1 MERTEYADQVKD
13 MERKKSYIEQYLFE
27 YLSQP
32 LPIRKRL
39 EYEIRFGKRKYR
51 YITKSDFE
59 NVISRLKELG
69 FQFNYNQHLLR
80 VSSNN
85 HDIRTEICGLNG
97 IQYLCKTEEIDS
109 FMKDE
114 VKREMILFNEKTRMK
129 TYPMRDYD
137 SFGFRVSLQE
147 ETEIDETDNRV
158 KQVVSMWEDTPKTFR
173 LMNRLSASHP
183 EWKGIRVDLSVV
195 KSNIGNVREHRTIK
209 QSNVFQSRERY
220 EIELEYENLDETL
233 DVKSVYREQLSRIK
247 RVISYILQGLQETMF
262 PISYDEMTKVEQ
274 EYLKMFKVPREG
286 VHLEKDE
293 DEDEDDESEPDI
305 SEVKPKTETDVDTDV
320 VDQVENQSG
329 GAKRSSTRETK
340 KKTMK
345 HSTRNTTRRNT
356 LNPNSLAAYRITPS
370 DFIGPSSVSL
380 EQKHII
386 PSTNGAT
393 ILEDY
398 TVTDKADGKRKLLFI
413 SSEGKIYFVTSGMK
427 FQFTGY
433 MSNLKNTVMDGEHI
447 LHDKF
452 KKPIHLYA
460 VFDVYVVNGT
470 DIRKES
476 FIQKVEKE
484 DDSVSD
490 EKDTTKVKTKVSTK
504 DRSRFGYMST
514 IMKHLELYPVNGA
527 DKAIQNQLRVE
538 KKTFYKA
545 SVETSIFR
553 QSKYLLDIIDNGGY
567 NYETDGLIYTPA
579 YKGVALNP
587 KGGLATRKVT
597 WRESFKWKPAE
608 FNSIDFLVKVVK
620 DNDTEK
626 IRYTTNKPDNG
637 SGSVSGS
644 GSGSVVS
651 SYKTVVLNVGYDE
664 TNKEHGIINPC
675 KSMLNG
681 EDISI
686 YSGKTGR
693 RHSDRYRPMP
703 FTPTSPSDDEA
714 MICNIELRDGVMY
727 TEDDEVIKDNMII
740 ECRYDKRRENGWKWV
755 PMRVRYDKTAELQ
768 RGIKQ
773 FGNAYNVANSIWQSI
788 HHPITPDMI
797 KGLETI
803 EVESSNESV
812 YYNRN
817 ELNHTQSLR
826 SFHNLYVK
834 SQLIRAVSPNG
845 GNLLDLA
852 VGKAGD
858 LSKWRLS
865 KLGFVLGIDISQDN
879 IENRTDGACVR
890 YLRLRAIQK
899 GVPDCIFLQGKSHER
914 VKDGSAM
921 FTDKGREVIK
931 AIYGFG
937 ARDRNKLD
945 KQVYSY
951 YGVGKS
957 GFNVV
962 SCQFAI
968 HYFFANKSML
978 ETFIQNVSEGCALN
992 GYFVG
997 TTYDGVTLF
1006 EELQDKKRGEGIS
1019 EFIGEHKIWEVKKAY
1034 DKEKFDANETS
1045 LGMAIE
1051 VYQESINQALTE
1063 YLVNFDY
1070 FKSLMAD
1077 YGFTLLER
1085 NEARDIGL
1093 PNSTGMFKELFQVME
1108 TEVNRDI
1115 KERGEKKS
1123 RLHQL
1128 YKEAM
1133 KLNQPDEA
1141 NKSERRVSYL
1151 NRYFVFKKIRDHNF
1165 TKISI
1170 KDSILEQPSPS
1181 QESKDDKELV
1191 NEVNPEALMSVSS
1204 KQNQL
1209 ENQRLKKQDILTILS
1224 EEQTNKRQY
1233 ERFVSALK
1241 QITFGCHKGF
1251 SDKSFLIFIRQ
1262 LYRDDENRTL
1272 TDYEIY
1278 QQYMDYM
1285 KNDMI
1290 PKTEDTEKTFN
1301 RGENRSKVIHS
1312 SLSMARVKDN
1322 TILDK
1327 VETYLD
1333 YGCGDGE
1340 ITRAIQIKFGLDPK
1354 NVYCSDI
1361 KQYPSLVN
1369 MQFIK
1374 SQYGSPLKLEDNTMD
1389 MITSHMVLHHID
1401 DKYLEYVLRDLYRIT
1416 KPGGVL
1422 LIREHDAP
1430 TNLNENQSFHKVIDI
1445 THDIYDY
1452 VIEAEMSWK
1461 DKDDYYSKY
1470 RPVNGTTG
1478 WDEIISRVGF
1488 KTTTYQKKTNR
1499 DIQTNPNATCI
1510 RMYYKPGF
1518 TSEREIKTVKRKAP
1532 GSKSKTEPNVTR
1544 KKWKKVST

>member
-13 MERKKSYIEQYLFE
+13 MERKQSYIEQYLFE

-109 FMKDE
+109 FMKDD
-114 VKREMILFNEKTRMK
+114 VKREMIMFNEKTRMK
-129 TYPMRDYD
+129 TYPMRDYN

-158 KQVVSMWEDTPKTFR
+158 KQVVSLWEETPKTFR

-220 EIELEYENLDETL
+220 EIELEYENLDEAL
-233 DVKSVYREQLSRIK
+233 DVKNVYREHLGRIK
-247 RVISYILQGLQETMF
+247 RVVSYILQGLQETIF

-274 EYLKMFKVPREG
+274 EYLKMFKVPKEG
-286 VHLEKDE
+286 VQIEDDGDDDDKDNGDDDKE
-293 DEDEDDESEPDI
+293 DEPKVSEI
-305 SEVKPKTETDVDTDV
+305 
-320 VDQVENQSG
+320 QSG
-329 GAKRSSTRETK
+329 GSKRETK

-345 HSTRNTTRRNT
+345 QHIRRNT
-356 LNPNSLAAYRITPS
+356 INPNSLATYRITPS

-380 EQKHII
+380 EQKHIL
-386 PSTNGAT
+386 PSTNGVT
-393 ILEDY
+393 LLEDY

-413 SSEGKIYFVTSGMK
+413 SSEGKMYFVTSGMK

-447 LHDKF
+447 LHDKS
-452 KKPIHLYA
+452 KKSIHLYA
-460 VFDVYVVNGT
+460 VFDVYVVNGI

-476 FIQKVEKE
+476 FIQKIEKE
-484 DDSVSD
+484 ESSVSD
-490 EKDTTKVKTKVSTK
+490 DKDATMVKTKASSTSTK

-514 IMKHLELYPVNGA
+514 IMKHLEMYPVNGA
-527 DKAIQNQLRVE
+527 NNAIHTPLRVE
-538 KKTFYKA
+538 KKTFYQA
-545 SVETSIFR
+545 NVETSIFR
-553 QSKYLLDIIDNGGY
+553 QSKYLLDIIENGGY

-587 KGGLATRKVT
+587 KGGVATRKVT

-620 DNDTEK
+620 ENDTER
-626 IRYTTNKPDNG
+626 IRYTANKSDN
-637 SGSVSGS
+637 SSGS
-644 GSGSVVS
+644 GSMSGSGSDVS
-651 SYKTVVLNVGYDE
+651 SYKTLILNVGYDE

-681 EDISI
+681 EDISVD
-686 YSGKTGR
+686 YRKTGV
-693 RHSDRYRPMP
+693 RHSDRYRPTP
-703 FTPTSPSDDEA
+703 FTPTSPSDEEA
-714 MICNIELRDGVMY
+714 MICNIELRDEVMY

-740 ECRYDKRRENGWKWV
+740 ECRYDKSRGNGWKWV

-773 FGNAYNVANSIWQSI
+773 FGNAYNVANSIWHSI

-797 KGLETI
+797 KGI
-803 EVESSNESV
+803 EPIDVESSNESV

-817 ELNHTQSLR
+817 EMNHTQSLR
-826 SFHNLYVK
+826 SFHNLFVK

-858 LSKWRLS
+858 LSKWRLA

-890 YLRLRAIQK
+890 YLRLRANQQ

-931 AIYGFG
+931 ALYGFG

-945 KQVYSY
+945 KQVYTY

-997 TTYDGVTLF
+997 TTYDGETLF
-1006 EELQDKKRGEGIS
+1006 EELENKKRGEGIS

-1034 DKEKFDANETS
+1034 DKERFGPDESS
-1045 LGMAIE
+1045 LGMAID
-1051 VYQESINQALTE
+1051 VYQESINQTLTE
-1063 YLVNFDY
+1063 YLVHFDY

-1077 YGFTLLER
+1077 YGFILLER

-1093 PNSTGMFKELFQVME
+1093 PNSTGMFKELFQAME
-1108 TEVNRDI
+1108 TEVNRDV

-1123 RLHQL
+1123 RKHQL

-1133 KLNQPDEA
+1133 KLNQSDDA
-1141 NKSERRVSYL
+1141 SQSQRRISYL

-1165 TKISI
+1165 KTISI
-1170 KDSILEQPSPS
+1170 KDSILEEPDKQMG
-1181 QESKDDKELV
+1181 ETNGKELV
-1191 NEVNPEALMSVSS
+1191 TEVNPDALMSVSS

-1241 QITFGCHKGF
+1241 QISFGCHKGF
-1251 SDKSFLIFIRQ
+1251 SDKSFLIYIRQ
-1262 LYRDDENRTL
+1262 LYRDDANRTL

-1278 QQYMDYM
+1278 QRYMDYM

-1290 PKTEDTEKTFN
+1290 PKTEDVEKAFD
-1301 RGENRSKVIHS
+1301 RGENRSKLIQG
-1312 SLSMARVKDN
+1312 SLSMARVKDK

-1340 ITRAIQIKFGLDPK
+1340 ITRSVQKKLGLDPK
-1354 NVYCSDI
+1354 NVHCSDI

-1374 SQYGSPLKLEDNTMD
+1374 SEYGSPLKLEDNTMD
-1389 MITSHMVLHHID
+1389 LITSHMVLHHID
-1401 DKYLEYVLRDLYRIT
+1401 DKYLEYVLRDLYRIM

-1430 TNLNENQSFHKVIDI
+1430 TNLNENQSFHKVIDV
-1445 THDIYDY
+1445 THDVYDY

-1461 DKDDYYSKY
+1461 DKDDYYAKY
-1470 RPVNGTTG
+1470 RPVNGMNG
-1478 WDEIISRVGF
+1478 WDETISRVGF
-1488 KTTTYQKKTNR
+1488 KPTTYQKKTNR

-1518 TSEREIKTVKRKAP
+1518 TSEREVKTVKRKTT
-1532 GSKSKTEPNVTR
+1532 GNKSKTEPNVTR

>member
-1 MERTEYADQVKD
+1 MERTEYADQVKN
-13 MERKKSYIEQYLFE
+13 MERKKAFIEQYLFE
-27 YLSQP
+27 YLIQP
-32 LPIRKRL
+32 LHIRKRL

-59 NVISRLKELG
+59 NVMSRLKELG

-80 VSSNN
+80 ATSNN
-85 HDIRTEICGLNG
+85 HNIRTEVRGLNG
-97 IQYLCKTEEIDS
+97 IQHLCKTEEIDS

-114 VKREMILFNEKTRMK
+114 VKREMIFFNEKTRMK

-147 ETEIDETDNRV
+147 ETELDETDNKV
-158 KQVVSMWEDTPKTFR
+158 KQVVSMWEDTPKVFR
-173 LMNRLSASHP
+173 LMNRLSASHH

-195 KSNIGNVREHRTIK
+195 KSNIGNIREHRTIK

-220 EIELEYENLDETL
+220 EIELEYENLNENI
-233 DVKSVYREQLSRIK
+233 DVTNVYKEHLGRIK
-247 RVISYILQGLQETMF
+247 RVVSYILQGLQETIF

-274 EYLKMFKVPREG
+274 EYLKMFKMPREG
-286 VHLEKDE
+286 EGEREGDQPEDQEEDGKDQP
-293 DEDEDDESEPDI
+293 DPES
-305 SEVKPKTETDVDTDV
+305 
-320 VDQVENQSG
+320 QSG
-329 GAKRSSTRETK
+329 GAKRTITRDPK
-340 KKTMK
+340 KKTVK
-345 HSTRNTTRRNT
+345 RKTI
-356 LNPNSLAAYRITPS
+356 NPDSLATYRITPS

-380 EQKHII
+380 EQKHIL
-386 PSTNGAT
+386 PSTNGIN
-393 ILEDY
+393 ILENY
-398 TVTDKADGKRKLLFI
+398 TVTDKADGIRKLLFI
-413 SSEGKIYFVTSGMK
+413 SSEGKVYFVTSGMK

-433 MSNLKNTVMDGEHI
+433 TSNLKNTVMDGEHI
-447 LHDKF
+447 LHDKS

-460 VFDVYVVNGT
+460 VFDVYVVNGK
-470 DIRKES
+470 DIRKET
-476 FIQKVEKE
+476 FIQKSDKDE
-484 DDSVSD
+484 DSVSD
-490 EKDTTKVKTKVSTK
+490 EKETTKIKTKTSVK
-504 DRSRFGYMST
+504 DRSRFDYMST

-527 DKAIQNQLRVE
+527 DNVIQTQLRVE
-538 KKTFYKA
+538 KKTFYQA
-545 SVETSIFR
+545 NSETSIFR
-553 QSKYLLDIIDNGGY
+553 QSKHLLDIIENGGY
-567 NYETDGLIYTPA
+567 NYQTDGLIYTPA
-579 YKGVALNP
+579 YKGVALNGR
-587 KGGLATRKVT
+587 GGVATRKVT
-597 WRESFKWKPAE
+597 WRESFKWKPVE

-620 DNDTEK
+620 ENDTEK
-626 IRYTTNKPDNG
+626 VRYTTNMKDNG
-637 SGSVSGS
+637 SGYDSN
-644 GSGSVVS
+644 VS
-651 SYKTVVLNVGYDE
+651 SYKTLILNVGYDE

-681 EDISI
+681 EDISVE
-686 YSGKTGR
+686 SGK

-727 TEDDEVIKDNMII
+727 TEEDEVIKDNMII
-740 ECRYDKRRENGWKWV
+740 ECRYDNARENGWKWI
-755 PMRVRYDKTAELQ
+755 PMRVRYDKTAEFQ

-788 HHPITPDMI
+788 HHPITPNMI

-803 EVESSNESV
+803 DAESSNESI

-817 ELNHTQSLR
+817 DLNHTQPLR

-834 SQLIRAVSPNG
+834 SQLIQAVSPNG

-858 LSKWRLS
+858 LSKWRIA

-890 YLRLRAIQK
+890 YLRLRSSQK
-899 GVPDCIFLQGKSHER
+899 GIPDCIFLQGKSHER

-931 AIYGFG
+931 ALYGFG

-945 KQVYSY
+945 KQVYTY

-1006 EELQDKKRGEGIS
+1006 EELENKKRGEGVS

-1034 DKEKFDANETS
+1034 DKERFEANETS
-1045 LGMAIE
+1045 LGMAID
-1051 VYQESINQALTE
+1051 VYQESINQTLTE
-1063 YLVNFDY
+1063 YLVHFDY

-1115 KERGEKKS
+1115 KERGEKNS
-1123 RLHQL
+1123 RKYQL

-1133 KLNQPDEA
+1133 KLNKPDEA
-1141 NKSERRVSYL
+1141 SQSQRRISYL

-1165 TKISI
+1165 NKISI
-1170 KDSILEQPSPS
+1170 KDSILEEAN
-1181 QESKDDKELV
+1181 QETRDDKELITD
-1191 NEVNPEALMSVSS
+1191 VNPEALMSVSS

-1241 QITFGCHKGF
+1241 QISFGCHKGF

-1262 LYRDDENRTL
+1262 LYRDDANRTL

-1278 QQYMDYM
+1278 QQYIQYM

-1290 PKTEDTEKTFN
+1290 PKTENTEKAFD
-1301 RGENRSKVIHS
+1301 RGENRSKLIQS
-1312 SLSMARVKDN
+1312 SISMARVKEN

-1340 ITRAIQIKFGLDPK
+1340 ITRSVQKKLELDPK

-1374 SQYGSPLKLEDNTMD
+1374 SEYGSPLKLEDDTMD
-1389 MITSHMVLHHID
+1389 LITSQMVLHHID
-1401 DKYLEYVLRDLYRIT
+1401 DKYLEYVLRDLYRIM

-1422 LIREHDAP
+1422 LVREHDAP
-1430 TNLNENQSFHKVIDI
+1430 SNLNENQSFHKVIDI

-1461 DKDDYYSKY
+1461 DKDDYYAKY

-1478 WDEIISRVGF
+1478 WDETISRVGF

-1518 TSEREIKTVKRKAP
+1518 KSEREVKTIKRKTTT
-1532 GSKSKTEPNVTR
+1532 SKSSGEPNVTR
-1544 KKWKKVST
+1544 KKWKKVGT